1 VDGAVTNDV
10 VGQLA
15 DLPADA
21 THLVLSVGGNDL
33 LGIAGDMLRTPVSV
47 SSEVFVLLARVIG
60 VFESMYR
67 RLVEACLSRGLPL
80 VVCTIYNGNFPDPEF
95 QVMARVAVAAFN
107 DAILRLALEK
117 DLLAI
122 DLRLVCALAEDYA
135 NPIEP
140 SAIGGNSSEPG
151 VAEQWLPPGR
161 LAFTDATKWARFR

>member
-1 VDGAVTNDV
+1 MSDRRIRVNVSATCGSMLESRVAV
-10 VGQLA
+10 
-15 DLPADA
+15 
-21 THLVLSVGGNDL
+21 S
-33 LGIAGDMLRTPVSV
+33 
-47 SSEVFVLLARVIG
+47 
-60 VFESMYR
+60 
-67 RLVEACLSRGLPL
+67 GLP
-80 VVCTIYNGNFPDPEF
+80 IYNGNFPDPEF